1 MVPIP
6 QDEGEDNL
14 LVGIAQATLSCRFAL
29 AGLERQSNQSAAELA
44 TIEGMTHAACRVH
57 KPKYLPKALPSHSL
71 G

>member
-29 AGLERQSNQSAAELA
+29 AGLERPNQSAAELA
-44 TIEGMTHAACRVH
+44 TIEGMTHAACRVY